1 MVRRLDMHKTQG
13 IEHLFSTGMSKRK
26 IARTLGIDRKSVDR
40 HLAEI
45 QSKGAI
51 SQESPIGEAPTGSD
65 ASKGAKALTGSEA
78 SDLSGI
84 ESLKPAS
91 KPDRSRSQCSQFK
104 QQILAK
110 IEQGLTSQRIYQD
123 LVSDYGF
130 MAKYHSVRR
139 YVGALLESKAVPVRR
154 MEVAAG
160 QEMQLTPCDQRR
172 DILDGGNSFSQPFTA
187 QRLYLPVFDL
197 QGMSQ
202 LTAHL
207 ADGFNLSSELQ
218 RNGVRECIAKPFS
231 DAARPLSS
239 VILAVVE
246 EYGPKAKT
254 IETPKPAPN
263 VIVREAPVIETK
275 RFSGGELVFKHD
287 RITLCGQTIF
297 YYSRS
302 KQTTRILEALNV
314 KTQTGTWIAKSG
326 PELVDELGS
335 ASGQNSITCSIRA
348 FRDSAIDLLKTQ
360 LGLICGKQDIISSGG
375 RG

>member
-1 MVRRLDMHKTQG
+1 MKALVVEDDPTIVEMVEDV
-13 IEHLFSTGMSKRK
+13 LFSLGHEFEVATNQQDAQQLLKGMDFDYVLLDLQ
-26 IARTLGIDRKSVDR
+26 I
-40 HLAEI
+40 
-45 QSKGAI
+45 
-51 SQESPIGEAPTGSD
+51 P
-65 ASKGAKALTGSEA
+65 AKANRGGA
-78 SDLSGI
+78 DKQYGI
-84 ESLKPAS
+84 NLLK
-91 KPDRSRSQCSQFK
+91 D
-104 QQILAK
+104 I
-110 IEQGLTSQRIYQD
+110 QR
-123 LVSDYGF
+123 
-130 MAKYHSVRR
+130 M
-139 YVGALLESKAVPVRR
+139 KAPSPPPVI
-154 MEVAAG
+154 M
-160 QEMQLTPCDQRR
+160 M
-172 DILDGGNSFSQPFTA
+172 
-187 QRLYLPVFDL
+187 
-197 QGMSQ
+197 
-202 LTAHL
+202 TAHL

-239 VILAVVE
+239 VILAVVG

-254 IETPKPAPN
+254 IETPKPASN
-263 VIVREAPVIETK
+263 VIVREASVIETK

-348 FRDSAIDLLKTQ
+348 FRDSASDLLKTQ

-375 RG
+375 RGYRFNDWITIRDTRKAEADPIEIEDTPASRRLRILELLGDGGKLRSTCIANHLGCSLKTVKRELETLRLAGRIEFIGPSKTGTYQLVGT